1 MKVKVLVR
9 RLEEVEVEI
18 DDKFGRLAV
27 PYPWEDKT
35 IPDEL
40 VDEAISAVT
49 SAVLLPFGDDDGDND
64 NYIDSVY
71 SAENGYT
78 MLEW

>member
-1 MKVKVLVR
+1 MKVKVAVR
-9 RLEEVEVEI
+9 RLVEVEVEI
-18 DDKFGRLAV
+18 DDKFRKLAV

-35 IPDEL
+35 ITDEF

-49 SAVLLPFGDDDGDND
+49 SAVLFPFGNDDGDND
-64 NYIDSVY
+64 NYIDSVH
-71 SAENGYT
+71 SAENGET

>member
-1 MKVKVLVR
+1 MKVKVVVR

-18 DDKFGRLAV
+18 DDKFRRLAV
-27 PYPWEDKT
+27 PYPWTDKT
-35 IPDEL
+35 ITDEL

-49 SAVLLPFGDDDGDND
+49 SAVLLPFGDDDHDNA

-71 SAENGYT
+71 SAENGET